1 MSSRPRRPTFPLP
14 LDSVVERKP
23 APKRTAG
30 MPAVADQRTPSRAGQ
45 GPATNGK
52 PAPRPPAAVPRVGS
66 LAARQSAPSPA
77 PVPAPAPAPG
87 SAVLARANAASVGG
101 GGMASDRARAALT
114 ARLRTGGIRDE
125 RVLQAVGTVP
135 RHLFLEPGL
144 ASQAYEDAALPIGHQ
159 QTISKPSVV
168 ARMIELLRHGL
179 AATESLDRVLEIG
192 TGCGYQAAVLSLVA
206 REVFSI
212 ERIRPLHEQAKANL
226 RALRLPN
233 LRLHYGDGMLGL
245 PQAAPFSSIILAA
258 AGMEVPQA
266 LLDQLEIG
274 GRLIA
279 PVATVQGAPGGQGHT
294 VTQQLLLIER
304 QNRHRFHRTALE
316 AVFFVP
322 LKSGT
327 T

>member
-1 MSSRPRRPTFPLP
+1 MSSVPRRPKFPLS
-14 LDSVVERKP
+14 LDAVVERKP
-23 APKRTAG
+23 APARTAG
-30 MPAVADQRTPSRAGQ
+30 MPAVGGARGAAMAAKSRA
-45 GPATNGK
+45 AK
-52 PAPRPPAAVPRVGS
+52 APAAPTP
-66 LAARQSAPSPA
+66 AA
-77 PVPAPAPAPG
+77 
-87 SAVLARANAASVGG
+87 SAVQARASAATAGG
-101 GGMASDRARAALT
+101 GGMASERARGALA
-114 ARLRTGGIRDE
+114 ARLVAAGIRDE
-125 RVLQAVGTVP
+125 RVLDAIATIP
-135 RHLFLEPGL
+135 RHLFVEPGL
-144 ASQAYEDAALPIGHQ
+144 SSQAYEDAALPIGHQ

-168 ARMIELLRHGL
+168 ARMIELLRDGL
-179 AATESLDRVLEIG
+179 GADEPLERVLEIG

-226 RALRLPN
+226 RPLRVPN

-266 LLDQLEIG
+266 LLEQLAIG

-279 PVATVQGAPGGQGHT
+279 PVAVAPPAGGPGQT

-304 QNRHRFHRTALE
+304 RNRHRFHRTALE

-327 T
+327 I